1 MTLITPPSNDWN
13 TLTEESPLPSGHTRR
28 LLQTTGYIA
37 LMLLLLYLLYSSSQ
51 EQPVSKTRITK
62 KPWSIS
68 QGFLLPF
75 YLG

>member
-13 TLTEESPLPSGHTRR
+13 TLAEESPLPSGHTRR

-51 EQPVSKTRITK
+51 DQPMSKRRIMK
-62 KPWSIS
+62 KPWPIS
-68 QGFLLPF
+68 QGFLLLL
-75 YLG
+75 YLK